1 MQNQPTNLTQSQ
13 KKAEANS
20 SLLAP
25 SVIKPYERYFD
36 KITELKAGDIIVH
49 AQCKLCNHPLRS
61 EAEAKWE
68 QTKGRAGRGSYA
80 MVIKF
85 LNEKADEYDGVK
97 FNYQNVSV
105 HINHHYEQQLKRMWM
120 REYGRHL
127 KAVVDDKITKDEMF
141 EGIIQSLLMTFFEI
155 AANPD
160 IDPLKQADTMTKLE
174 KSIADASDAQS
185 KLSGDINTLDVYKE
199 KVQNVIVNFISTE
212 KDTVRQRELLQQL
225 DIARAELAEN
235 Q

>member
-1 MQNQPTNLTQSQ
+1 V
-13 KKAEANS
+13 EASS

-25 SVIKPYERYFD
+25 SIIKPYKRYFD
-36 KITELKAGDIIVH
+36 KITELRAGDIIVH

-68 QTKGRAGRGSYA
+68 QTKGRSGKGSYA
-80 MVIKF
+80 VVIKF
-85 LNEKADEYDGVK
+85 LNDKADEYDGVK
-97 FNYQNVSV
+97 FNYQNISV
-105 HINHHYEQQLKRMWM
+105 HINNHYEQQLKRMRM

-127 KAVVDDKITKDEMF
+127 TEMVEAKINKEEML
-141 EGIIQSLLMTFFEI
+141 EGVIQSLLMTFFEI

-160 IDPLKQADTMTKLE
+160 IDPVKQADTMTKLE
-174 KSIADASDAQS
+174 KSIVDASVAQA
-185 KLSGDINTLDVYKE
+185 KLSGDIDTLDVYKE
-199 KVQNVIVNFISTE
+199 KVQNVIVNFISSE
-212 KDTVRQRELLQQL
+212 KDTARQRELLQQL

>member
-1 MQNQPTNLTQSQ
+1 M
-13 KKAEANS
+13 EASS

-25 SVIKPYERYFD
+25 SIIKPYKRYFD
-36 KITELKAGDIIVH
+36 KITELRAGDIIVH

-68 QTKGRAGRGSYA
+68 QTKGRSGKGSYA
-80 MVIKF
+80 VVIKF
-85 LNEKADEYDGVK
+85 LNDKADEYDGVK
-97 FNYQNVSV
+97 FNYQNISV
-105 HINHHYEQQLKRMWM
+105 HINNHYEQQLKRMRM

-127 KAVVDDKITKDEMF
+127 TEMVEAKINKEEML
-141 EGIIQSLLMTFFEI
+141 EGVIQSLLMTFFEI

-160 IDPLKQADTMTKLE
+160 IDPVKQADTMTKLE
-174 KSIADASDAQS
+174 KSIVDASVAQA
-185 KLSGDINTLDVYKE
+185 KLSGDIDTLDVYKE
-199 KVQNVIVNFISTE
+199 KVQNVIVNFISSE
-212 KDTVRQRELLQQL
+212 KDTARQRELLQQL